1 MEIIKA
7 NNVVYEYIRRDEE
20 GNVEGITRAVN
31 DVSLD
36 IEQGQFIAILGH
48 NGSGKSTLAKHM
60 NAILNPT
67 EGTLWV
73 DGMDTKDEDNI
84 WKVRQT
90 AGMVFQNPDN
100 QIIGTVVEEDVGFG
114 PENMGVP
121 TDDIWKRVNDSLE
134 KVGMTAYRYQSPNKL
149 SGGQKQ
155 RVAIAGV
162 MAMRPRCIILDEPTA
177 MLDPNGRKEVLE
189 AVRELNRKEKV
200 TVILITHYMEEVIH
214 ADRVY
219 VMDSGNVVM
228 QGNPK
233 EIFSQVDTLKA
244 YGLDVPQVTLLAY
257 ELKKSGVDVPDGILT
272 TEELVSALC
281 QSN

>member
-100 QIIGTVVEEDVGFG
+100 QIIGQVVEEHGD
-114 PENMGVP
+114 PH
-121 TDDIWKRVNDSLE
+121 
-134 KVGMTAYRYQSPNKL
+134 
-149 SGGQKQ
+149 GGDL
-155 RVAIAGV
+155 AACG
-162 MAMRPRCIILDEPTA
+162 
-177 MLDPNGRKEVLE
+177 
-189 AVRELNRKEKV
+189 RELTSGRYVRISKV
-200 TVILITHYMEEVIH
+200 FPE
-214 ADRVY
+214 
-219 VMDSGNVVM
+219 
-228 QGNPK
+228 
-233 EIFSQVDTLKA
+233 
-244 YGLDVPQVTLLAY
+244 
-257 ELKKSGVDVPDGILT
+257 
-272 TEELVSALC
+272 
-281 QSN
+281 